1 MDARLYVYTLA
12 HVYNICILSRNENGY
27 SNCLNYFWTLN
38 DAVNVTD
45 NGVSRWNATAKN
57 ALFFTMYFQI
67 KEENTEIHV
76 GAALRDMKLQKAHL
90 RVTPLTAIFLSKKKD
105 RTIHVRTG
113 TSAIACNNGWEKCST
128 FGNINN
134 ICTVVVEEMLRQFSV
149 SVNSS
154 LSVLV
159 QTSSYCT
166 LPRIASV
173 TDFAERHFFLNFE
186 KDNMLT
192 QYLTTG

>member
-1 MDARLYVYTLA
+1 M
-12 HVYNICILSRNENGY
+12 
-27 SNCLNYFWTLN
+27 
-38 DAVNVTD
+38 NVTD

-57 ALFFTMYFQI
+57 VLFFTMYFQI

-154 LSVLV
+154 SVLV